1 MPQETPGSRVQQA
14 LARAIGTTPDTGDG
28 AVDEPEE
35 MPVAATVVIAR
46 DGARGPE
53 VLLIER
59 PDRGS
64 FAGAWVFP
72 GGKLDPVDR
81 EGDESA
87 GGAADELAARHA
99 AVRETLEETGLVLDP
114 EALVPISRWSPP
126 PGLPLRILTWFFVT
140 RAPEDASLELS
151 ADEAVSATWARP
163 ADVLERHGRGELT
176 LYPPTWVTLHELA
189 GRSDVDDLLAMA
201 RLGGVHSYET
211 LARRGPSGPYM
222 LWQED
227 ADYDADAAAEASG
240 SRGRA
245 RHRLS
250 IGDLPW
256 IYERSF

>member
-14 LARAIGTTPDTGDG
+14 LAQAIGASPDAGEG
-28 AVDEPEE
+28 PIDEPEE
-35 MPVAATVVIAR
+35 LPVAATVVIAR
-46 DGARGPE
+46 DAPRGPE

-72 GGKLDPVDR
+72 GGKLEASDR
-81 EGDESA
+81 AA
-87 GGAADELAARHA
+87 GASGHVTDELAARRA
-99 AVRETLEETGLVLDP
+99 AVRETLEETGLVLDAD
-114 EALVPISRWSPP
+114 ALVPLSHWSPP

-140 RAPEDASLELS
+140 RAPDDVTLELA

-176 LYPPTWVTLHELA
+176 LYPPTWVTLYELA
-189 GRSDVDDLLAMA
+189 GQSDVDDLLAVA

-211 LARRGPSGPYM
+211 LARRAPSGPYM

-227 ADYDADAAAEASG
+227 AEYDADSAAEASET
-240 SRGRA
+240 RA
-245 RHRLS
+245 RPRHRLS

>member
-1 MPQETPGSRVQQA
+1 MPHETPGSRAQQA
-14 LARAIGTTPDTGDG
+14 LARAIGTSPDPIEGV
-28 AVDEPEE
+28 VDEPAE

-72 GGKLDPVDR
+72 GGKLDPIDR
-81 EGDESA
+81 EGDGSPDD
-87 GGAADELAARHA
+87 ADERAARRA
-99 AVRETLEETGLVLDP
+99 AVREAREETGLVLDP

-140 RAPEDASLELS
+140 RAPDDVSLELA

-163 ADVLERHGRGELT
+163 AEVLERHGRGELT

-189 GRSDVDDLLAMA
+189 GQSDVDDLLATA

-211 LARRGPSGPYM
+211 LARRGPEGPFM

-227 ADYDADAAAEASG
+227 AEYDPDAAAEASG
-240 SRGRA
+240 SRARA